1 MIKYPVINVSP
12 ATVKNRK
19 KKERKAAAAA
29 KKAEEEVAEGAAAG
43 RAEPEV
49 RLSEPAVEA
58 VD

>member
-29 KKAEEEVAEGAAAG
+29 KKAEEEAEGAG
-43 RAEPEV
+43 GGAEPEV